1 MMKNELLKK
10 KVFVF
15 DKDGTI
21 SLGNKPQDGAVELFQ
36 FLGELGKK
44 VYVLTNN
51 SSLTSLQ
58 HKKTLVEMGFPEG
71 VFEVYSSTDATIE
84 YLKTNNLDKR
94 VFLMAVKQVEEEFIR
109 NGINLVKDGPEV
121 LVLAF
126 DKEMTYEK
134 FKKFCLYLL
143 EDRMYIATHPDITCP
158 TLEGPIPDVGSMIAA
173 IKEATGRLPDMVI
186 GKPNTIIMERL
197 LSHAGVSREDVV
209 IVGDR
214 LETDM
219 KLASSLGIVGVL
231 ISKHSNTYE
240 GGRFFTF
247 NRILDF
253 LCYLKNGVN
262 V

>member
-36 FLGELGKK
+36 FLDELGKK

-84 YLKTNNLDKR
+84 YLKVSNLDKR

-109 NGINLVKDGPEV
+109 SGINLVEDDPEV

-134 FKKFCLYLL
+134 LKKFCLYLL

-197 LSHAGVSREDVV
+197 LSHASVSREDVV

-219 KLASSLGIVGVL
+219 NLAKNLGIQGVL
-231 ISKHSNTYE
+231 ISEHFAEVTNADFIVFKHM
-240 GGRFFTF
+240 R
-247 NRILDF
+247 DF
-253 LCYLKNGVN
+253 LGFIKNDSCV
-262 V
+262 